1 MGRFINGQHH
11 SWTSELGPNERFGA
25 EDDMSFQTLAL
36 KLQANKQDA
45 KTEFVE
51 ENLVEEDLES
61 PVQEDI
67 SESNPLLDNLLLEL
81 KTYHESRENAVAL
94 IKSICEEYTDF
105 NYTDNKEL
113 AELLSQ
119 SVAAQKLL
127 DYYTNKFKS

>member
-36 KLQANKQDA
+36 KLQANKQDT

-51 ENLVEEDLES
+51 ENLVEEDSES

-67 SESNPLLDNLLLEL
+67 SESNPLLDNQLKVFVKNIRILILLIT
-81 KTYHESRENAVAL
+81 KN
-94 IKSICEEYTDF
+94 
-105 NYTDNKEL
+105 
-113 AELLSQ
+113 
-119 SVAAQKLL
+119 
-127 DYYTNKFKS
+127 